1 MTELVWVLTGPTAS
15 GKSGLAMEL
24 AEHCPTEVLSMDSM
38 AVYRRM
44 DIGTAKPDP
53 AQRAHVPH
61 HLIDLVE
68 PSESYDTHRYCA
80 DAAKTLSEV
89 QARGKQPLFVGGT
102 SLYLMAFFKGLLTG
116 PGADP
121 ELRAQLH
128 AAERENPGSLH
139 RRLAEKDPRAAERIH
154 RKDIKRLV
162 RALEVVTQTGGPI
175 SDRQDHFDR
184 PGWRIPCRV
193 VAVSLPRDELH
204 RRVKQR
210 TIQMLERGLLDE
222 VRDIR
227 KGCGFSRESASAIG
241 YRECLDYLDGRLKD
255 MEELRNRIRRSTHR
269 LIRRQ
274 TTWLRRLPDVQWIP
288 GENGPSAALRALRG

>member
-1 MTELVWVLTGPTAS
+1 MTEPVWVLTGPTAS

-24 AEHCPTEVLSMDSM
+24 AEHCPIEVLSMDSM

-53 AQRAHVPH
+53 GQRARVPH

-80 DAAKTLSEV
+80 DATVALSEV
-89 QARGKQPLFVGGT
+89 QSRGVQPLFVGGT
-102 SLYLMAFFKGLLTG
+102 ALYLMAFFKGLMSG

-128 AAERENPGSLH
+128 GSEREDPGSLH
-139 RRLAEKDPRAAERIH
+139 RRLTESDPRAAERIH
-154 RKDIKRLV
+154 HKDIKRLV
-162 RALEVVTQTGGPI
+162 RALEVMAQTGEPI
-175 SDRQDHFDR
+175 SHRQDHFDR
-184 PGWRIPCRV
+184 PGWRMPCRV

-204 RRVKQR
+204 RRVKER
-210 TIQMLERGLLDE
+210 TIQMLQGGLVDE
-222 VRDIR
+222 VRNIHQE
-227 KGCGFSRESASAIG
+227 CGFSRESASAIG

-255 MEELRNRIRRSTHR
+255 TEELRNRIRRSTHR

-274 TTWLRRLPDVQWIP
+274 TTWLRRLPEVQWIP
-288 GENGPSAALRALRG
+288 AENDPAAALRALHG